1 MEFFQVLR
9 KTAQKVSLYLCTLSM
24 FVLIPMMLLT
34 TGDIIG
40 RAFWARPFPGVVE
53 ISSYML
59 AVFILSGLAYTQ
71 QVKGNVRVEI
81 LVSRLPK
88 RIKYLIQS
96 FTTLLSLAIVILLTW
111 QGWLEGIDDPTV
123 SDMLRIPRWP
133 FKLLVSVAGLLLS
146 LEVLFDLVDSLKNIR
161 KRTVS

>member
-1 MEFFQVLR
+1 MEVLQWLR
-9 KTAQKVSLYLCTLSM
+9 KAAQKLSLYLCTIAML
-24 FVLIPMMLLT
+24 VLIPMMLLT

-40 RAFWARPFPGVVE
+40 RAFWSRPVPGTVE

-71 QVKGNVRVEI
+71 QVKGNVQVEVLI
-81 LVSRLPK
+81 NVLPRRLRALV
-88 RIKYLIQS
+88 QC
-96 FTTLLSLAIVILLTW
+96 FTTLLSVIIIALLAW

-133 FKLLVSVAGLLLS
+133 FKLLVSFAGLLLS
-146 LEVLFDLVDSLKNIR
+146 LELLFDFFDALKNLG
-161 KRTVS
+161 KRTES

>member
-1 MEFFQVLR
+1 MRLLKAFR
-9 KTAQKVSLYLCTLSM
+9 KIVQKTSLYLCTVAM

-40 RAFWARPFPGVVE
+40 RAFWSRPVPGTVE

-71 QVKGNVRVEI
+71 QVKGNVQVEVLI
-81 LVSRLPK
+81 NVLPRRLRALVK
-88 RIKYLIQS
+88 S
-96 FTTLLSLAIVILLTW
+96 FTTLLSVIIIALLAW

-133 FKLLVSVAGLLLS
+133 FKLLVSFAGLLLS
-146 LEVLFDLVDSLKNIR
+146 LELLFDLFDALKNLG
-161 KRTVS
+161 KRAES